1 MSDENSAIK
10 KLQSEFFSIEN
21 RSDITDDEKVTQII
35 KITSVVCAGLA
46 IQPIPFADIFILTPI
61 QGLMGSRIAA
71 VRGIPISKNDSVET
85 IKQIL
90 GTIGLGLGAQ
100 QLVIGAYKTF
110 IPFAGGLFTIPLVFG
125 LTYGIGRV
133 MDQYLINKSKG
144 RTLDRDELRRIFN
157 QGKKEGKKEGKDHK
171 KNKEEFKSPNEPIT
185 DSIKFVKTNFDDII
199 IVTSLQLIRDG
210 EELSETDNVVLAAFQ
225 RYSNSTSSLEETTNY
240 LKSMSDEQ
248 LGGVVAN
255 VKGILHEMEFVRIE
269 NTDGDSI
276 SAAMFPDTN
285 HKGFDIVMSDE
296 ETGENWEIQ
305 LKTTNDSDYVEE
317 WIEKYPD
324 GEILVSKEIA
334 NELGIES
341 SGLSNEELT
350 IRVEEFVDQLVSGSS
365 NSSLWGLIPTL
376 SLLSIAL
383 SVIEL
388 HKRYSENKI
397 TYEEFKL
404 MSMRITGIKIGK
416 FTILVVALSIPGLNV
431 VVGAALVSRLL
442 YALISDGPIPP
453 IVKVPDSLPK
463 DIYNK
468 SPS

>member
-1 MSDENSAIK
+1 
-10 KLQSEFFSIEN
+10 
-21 RSDITDDEKVTQII
+21 
-35 KITSVVCAGLA
+35 
-46 IQPIPFADIFILTPI
+46 
-61 QGLMGSRIAA
+61 
-71 VRGIPISKNDSVET
+71 
-85 IKQIL
+85 
-90 GTIGLGLGAQ
+90 
-100 QLVIGAYKTF
+100 
-110 IPFAGGLFTIPLVFG
+110 
-125 LTYGIGRV
+125 
-133 MDQYLINKSKG
+133 
-144 RTLDRDELRRIFN
+144 
-157 QGKKEGKKEGKDHK
+157 
-171 KNKEEFKSPNEPIT
+171 
-185 DSIKFVKTNFDDII
+185 
-199 IVTSLQLIRDG
+199 
-210 EELSETDNVVLAAFQ
+210 
-225 RYSNSTSSLEETTNY
+225 
-240 LKSMSDEQ
+240 MSDEQ

-334 NELGIES
+334 NELGVES

-350 IRVEEFVDQLVSGSS
+350 IRVEEFVDQLVSGGS
-365 NSSLWGLIPTL
+365 NSSLWVLIPTL

-388 HKRYSENKI
+388 HKRYSENEI

-442 YALISDGPIPP
+442 YALISAGPIPP